1 MENFLQYGAGFEH
14 NNWVRNLILAY
25 FFLLAKQCCCFACC
39 LTKSQSVAFFT
50 KSSKEGLKELKVISV
65 TDIFPVENEVL
76 DNWISET
83 KSSGFFLCLRAR
95 LYHVD
100 NLNWERRKVL
110 SWKIH
115 GKGSRSSLALKYS
128 LCSLICIDMLSVE
141 ISIIAWDTVSHCEA
155 WWQDVSN
162 EIMKSTLIHKFL
174 SFFIDFF
181 FCEMD
186 VG

>member
-1 MENFLQYGAGFEH
+1 MKSLTIE
-14 NNWVRNLILAY
+14 
-25 FFLLAKQCCCFACC
+25 LAKP
-39 LTKSQSVAFFT
+39 KVAVFFYA
-50 KSSKEGLKELKVISV
+50 SELDY
-65 TDIFPVENEVL
+65 TMYL
-76 DNWISET
+76 
-83 KSSGFFLCLRAR
+83 
-95 LYHVD
+95 D

-174 SFFIDFF
+174 SFFIDFS